1 VQPTVCLSCTQIN
14 VFIMFSYLYACTS
27 TFEPSLTAYKLLSRA
42 QWNRCKFTRTVL
54 LNEVEGTLKW
64 VDNLSALFG
73 EGIGQGIVS
82 VKANVNTHTFTCAR
96 ARARAHTHTH
106 TNTHTNTYT
115 LVRTHA
121 HTHTYT
127 HIHIHTHLH
136 TCSHKHTRTHT
147 YTHRQLAS
155 LRTLASFG
163 KSCGVQNLSLLSR
176 NEVRDLEPEVKC
188 EAALLSPSSGILDS
202 HTYM

>member
-106 TNTHTNTYT
+106 TQTHIQTHTHSCARTHTRTHTHIYIYTHTYT
-115 LVRTHA
+115 RARTNTHA
-121 HTHTYT
+121 HTHT
-127 HIHIHTHLH
+127 HTGSWPRSVLWRPLPNRVA
-136 TCSHKHTRTHT
+136 CK
-147 YTHRQLAS
+147 
-155 LRTLASFG
+155 
-163 KSCGVQNLSLLSR
+163 
-176 NEVRDLEPEVKC
+176 
-188 EAALLSPSSGILDS
+188 I
-202 HTYM
+202 